1 MKKNLPVTQ
10 TEKPFPKGKYV
21 VSRTDL
27 KGAIT
32 YGNDTFVE
40 LSGFTRDELMGK
52 NHNMVRHPDMPPAA
66 FEDLWRTAKGGRPW
80 RGIVKNRC
88 KNGDYYWVEAL
99 VVPVRKDNQ
108 TIGYMSVR
116 TEPTRQQI
124 QEAESLYARLNAG
137 AAKLPAPSAWKAI
150 SMRTKQN
157 ALLFALLAF
166 QLIVGAA
173 HFFGG
178 QLGGA
183 EDTIVSVLGALSMLA
198 IGTLFFIQQGTMTII
213 DRIIGRLDNIAQGN
227 LTDVI
232 PLVRQDELGKL
243 NDALVT
249 MQTHM
254 KSMMAEISEAASQ
267 VSSDAQTLEQGMAQ
281 TRRVSQQQSDASSSI
296 AAAVEQLVVSVQEVA
311 DSAQQAVSNVRAS
324 HELLGTAATRMNESR
339 DASRNVVTTVNSA
352 GQTMAE
358 LFQSIF
364 AIGRITEAIKEISE
378 QTNLLALNA
387 AIEAARAGEQG
398 RGFAVVADEVRKLA
412 EKAKQQTDEI
422 SATVSQ
428 IQFQTQ
434 TAVSGMESAG
444 THVTTTEQAVE
455 GAQASLTEVSRHGEQ
470 VIEKSLEIAQ
480 NTRQQSSTGGII
492 ATQVEGIVRG
502 IDETT
507 AAVTEANHKAEAM
520 KQTASRLRELIS
532 YFRIIR

>member
-10 TEKPFPKGKYV
+10 TEVPFPKGKYV

-40 LSGFTRDELMGK
+40 LSGFTRDELIGSS
-52 NHNMVRHPDMPPAA
+52 HNMVRHPDMPPAA
-66 FEDLWRTAKGGRPW
+66 FEDLWRTVKSGRPW

-124 QEAESLYARLNAG
+124 QETEALYARLNAG
-137 AAKLPAPSAWKAI
+137 TAKLPAPSAWKAI

-157 ALLFALLAF
+157 VLLFALLAF
-166 QLIVGAA
+166 QLILGTA
-173 HFFGG
+173 HFFGSA
-178 QLGGA
+178 LGGI
-183 EDTIVSVLGALSMLA
+183 EDTIVTVLGALSVLA
-198 IGTLFFIQQGTMTII
+198 IATLFFTQQGAMTVI
-213 DRIIGRLDNIAQGN
+213 DRIIGRLDHIAQGN
-227 LTDVI
+227 LTDTI

-243 NDALVT
+243 NDSLIT

-254 KSMMAEISEAASQ
+254 KAMMAEIAEAANQ
-267 VSSDAQTLEQGMAQ
+267 VSDDARVLEQEMAQ
-281 TRRVSQQQSDASSSI
+281 AQRVSQDQSEASSSI

-311 DSAQQAVSNVRAS
+311 ESAQQAVTNVRAS
-324 HELLGTAATRMNESR
+324 HDLLDTAASRMNDSR
-339 DASRNVVTTVNSA
+339 DASRNVVTTVNNA

-364 AIGRITEAIKEISE
+364 AIGRITQAIKEISE

-422 SATVSQ
+422 SATVAQ
-428 IQFQTQ
+428 IQYQTQ

-455 GAQASLTEVSRHGEQ
+455 GAQASLAEVSRHGEE
-470 VIEKSLEIAQ
+470 VIGKSMEIAQ
-480 NTRQQSSTGGII
+480 NTREQSSTGGII

-502 IDETT
+502 IDQTT
-507 AAVTEANHKAEAM
+507 AAVAEANHKAETM
-520 KQTASRLRELIS
+520 KQTAQRLRELIS